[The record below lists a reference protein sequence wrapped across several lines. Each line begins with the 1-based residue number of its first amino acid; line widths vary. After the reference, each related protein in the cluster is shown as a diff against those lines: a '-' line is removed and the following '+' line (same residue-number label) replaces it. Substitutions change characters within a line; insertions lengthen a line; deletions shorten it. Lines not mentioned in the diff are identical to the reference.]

1 VDCIVKKLV
10 IAGAALALISAVPAL
25 AADLPA
31 ATYAKTPVYVPPPVY
46 NWTGFYIG
54 GNRPIGSAMSSAR
67 PY

>member
-1 VDCIVKKLV
+1 MKKRV

-31 ATYAKTPVYVPPPVY
+31 ATYAKTPAYVPPPVY
-46 NWTGFYIG
+46 NWTGFYFVC
-54 GNRPIGSAMSSAR
+54 NRPIGSAMSSAC